1 MAVYHIESITIRDK
15 SVIPLRVQCE
25 ATIDYQTTH
34 EVTGDQEVVQ
44 YKGDVLGVD
53 QSTYFTRMRM
63 DDGTTVDLRNSDII
77 SVFQEYDV
85 ETGSTIYWGASLVP
99 PPNLG
104 KLTDVYISKNGDCYS
119 LTETGWKLQT
129 NIRGPVGATGA
140 SPKIGVNGNWFI
152 DGKDSGIPARGD
164 NGKDG
169 ASPIIDSTTKHWFLK
184 GVDLGV
190 CAEGQTPYIGTNGN
204 WWIGTTDTGV
214 TASGSSLLPAIDPTT
229 KHWIVDGKDTGIIA
243 EGHDGKTPYIDPTT
257 KHWFINGTDT
267 GVVAEG
273 VGGAINI
280 SINTTT
286 QNWEIDGVDTGIP
299 ATGPQGPAGAPGQDG
314 KSFQLFAVYENT
326 TDMDTDE
333 PNVPENSFVALITK
347 TDILLYIKS
356 HGYTPDASAAPDSRP
371 NFIWVKNLT
380 DMISIAGVP
389 GKDGVTPHID
399 PVTKHWMVGT
409 KDTGVNAE
417 PPIPYIGANN
427 NWWIGTTDTGVS
439 ALGASG
445 ITPTIDP
452 TTKHW
457 MLGTVDTG
465 VLAEA
470 TLPTINPTT
479 KNWMINGVD
488 TGIHAVGQDGL
499 TPYIGG
505 NGHWFVGATD
515 TGVSASGAFPV
526 IDATTNHWFIDGVD
540 TGVSAVGPAGKAS
553 TIAIDP
559 TTKNWMID
567 GLDTGVSS
575 VGANGITPTIGTNGN
590 WWIGTTDTGVNAQG
604 VSGTTPHIDP
614 MTKHWMIG
622 TTDTGIV
629 AEGQVDEKDLQLLKN
644 RLNSLIGSKHTC
656 RQYDWLF
663 AAGNVRTT
671 ETTVSTGI
679 NWLSLLPDVRG
690 TMELS
695 SDWYVT
701 LKPNRTYKLYA
712 SSSAATLGHAFRWTD
727 RNGKIYFPY
736 GLTSR
741 NTTCTPSVTIVE
753 VGDDPI
759 DITCLWDTAAAGRVA
774 IGYTSLVIEEFGY
787 QYDIDPVE
795 YIMHEDGIEDT
806 PVGTI
811 IPYMGTGIPKHYL
824 PCDGTILNID
834 DYPDLS
840 AHFVE
845 QFGKA
850 EHFGGDGVTTFAVP
864 DLRGEFLRGTGANSH
879 KEQGNGAAVGTH
891 QDGTVH
897 PSFKV
902 WASHRLGLSNKN
914 SSTGIATFSNQDSST
929 WGSNVFE
936 RRFSNY
942 NTSRNA
948 ANTDIGYTSRPT
960 NTSVQWLI
968 KCERTPFLQ
977 IGGGSAITDVSK
989 EPGNLIEEKSDGI
1002 FVDVPIS
1009 ADSDNIFE
1017 KKADGFYV
1025 PDVPDELRRKV
1036 NLLTEAKHTTK
1047 DADYAFLYFVNAQSA
1062 KPALSIVPF
1071 NGAKTNMEYDT
1082 TTGILTLRK
1091 DHMYRLDADIS
1102 GNVAASMEWFD
1113 TDKNEAVGFIGHN
1126 STAPQYMTNAIAFLQ
1141 PKEDMH
1147 VALRVCKG
1155 SVSVTPQT
1163 NMTATVEEVAYIR
1176 EVDPVNYLMGTDG
1189 IEASPVGNIISYMGT
1204 TPPEHYLACDG
1215 TEYQIADYAQLASH
1229 FIDQFGSANH
1239 FGGDG
1244 VDTFCVPD
1252 VRGEFL
1258 RGTGANSHAD
1268 QGSGSD
1274 VGNHQNAT
1282 LIPNISGSGGAIKH
1296 LQIKP
1301 SLPTASL
1308 YTTEYDSGK
1317 VFSKNYMNLTGGTT
1331 GTHNASHPDLV
1342 TTRPT
1347 NTSVL
1352 YCIKYES
1359 TPFVQIASKVV
1370 GVEADEEVFREV
1382 FTNNQTGEF
1391 PMKKSVTDFDELWI
1405 GVFSAASRFGLLT
1418 QKTIPVEYLPRIVT
1432 LHYNNAPS
1440 ETTVGGGRNISF
1452 MVDVDK
1458 VTIDSVI
1465 LYSAPDIEVVIR
1477 AKKYADASGT
1487 GGGTTD
1493 ISKEP
1498 GNLIETKPDGLFADV
1513 PVSAEPDNILEKKDD
1528 GMYVPDVPEEIRL
1541 KVNLLSRA
1549 KHTTEEVQ
1557 FFFATEIEANDVQR
1571 PTMTNGTSFLKYLTA
1586 RQGNLPV
1593 SDDGDCVIL
1602 DKNKTYRIQC
1612 YALVRGGGS
1621 FRIFNADTNTKIGSM
1636 GYYNG
1641 SWGASAATAI
1651 ITTTDTTR
1659 IDFRACDATSGVLS
1673 KRTSYVM
1680 VEEINKPK
1688 EIDPVEYVMGTDG
1701 IEASPV
1707 GSIISYMGATPP
1719 KHYIACDGTEYP
1731 IADYAQLAQH
1741 FIDQFGKVDYFGG
1754 DGVDTFAVPDL
1765 RNEFIRG
1772 YHGESADKLSGEIGV
1787 HQEATVI
1794 PDLYLDRAARA
1805 LCFSNTGGNSRAFNP
1820 DTENNPSGNKVD
1832 TSTGTGSS
1840 GTWSGACAETIT
1852 VRPTNTA
1859 VLFCIKYEST
1869 PFVQI
1874 NSKVVGVEV
1883 DEEVFR
1889 QSFTDG
1895 ANGTYPYTKS
1905 VKGYD
1910 ELWVGVFS
1918 STTTKYLL
1926 TQKSVPVSYLP
1937 KGLAMHYNGIA
1948 GGTAITGGRSVSVN
1962 LADESITVDGV
1973 TLNGNTGV
1981 EIVVRA
1987 KKYTPVTPGAG
1998 GVSGISK
2005 EDGNIIVEKSDG
2017 IYAAGPDISK
2027 ETDNILEKKN
2037 DGLFV
2042 APTSISAEEGNE
2054 IIKKSDGL
2062 FVDSHVELKKR
2073 INRLYTGKYGNLG
2086 EPGFFQVHR
2095 QVDPTEIE
2103 SVSITAGQ
2111 NILSK
2116 YSKYDTNME
2125 VDNNGCVKLLGG
2137 HRYRLAANIFISRVN
2152 ASCVFM
2158 TNDGTPIGSFCY
2170 ATRTTDGDPLPSG
2183 ESLVALYEPDV
2194 DVYVAL
2200 KMTATYPAN
2209 TTGALRKLYTSV
2221 VIEEIEQF
2229 REIDPVEYLMDNEK
2243 IEDSPIGE
2251 IISYMGTTP
2260 PAHYIACDGAIR
2272 PIVEFPQ
2279 LAEHFRVAF
2288 GSVNHF
2294 GGDGIDTFAVPNLNG
2309 EFLRGSGANGHANQ
2323 GSGGPVGS
2331 HQNATIQTAMLSYS
2345 NKLHVCNANNASSGI
2360 NTVEAD
2366 VANCDFAVSTR
2377 KYASAV
2383 TLSAAEKDDGYAS
2396 SYTSRP
2402 TNTSVLYCIK
2412 YERTPFAQIRANAL
2426 AVTKNEQLLDTALA
2440 DNGTYSLNHP
2450 ISNYD
2455 EIWFGIMS
2463 NDADRVLMR
2472 EKRVPAE
2479 LATRKII
2486 LDYVS
2491 VSSATSVG
2499 TCRQVWL
2506 TVSDTTI
2513 ATTIKLYGASGIRL
2527 VVRGIRYVNLPDGP
2541 VSVPLSKD
2549 ADNAIEAKDDGLFVQ
2564 KEVVYTDEEINEA
2577 VMEIF
2582 FPEKLMLERAKAST
2596 PKTLEELDDIF
2607 AEAPN
2612 NALGSYMI
2620 APVEGEI
2627 PKIE

>member
-25 ATIDYQTTH
+25 ATIDYQSTH

-85 ETGSTIYWGASLVP
+85 GTGSTIYWGASLVP

-104 KLTDVYISKNGDCYS
+104 KLTDVYISKSGDCYS

-273 VGGAINI
+273 VGGTINV

-333 PNVPENSFVALITK
+333 PNVPENSFVALITE

-356 HGYTPDASAAPDSRP
+356 HGYTPGANAAPDSRP

-439 ALGASG
+439 ALGSSG

-526 IDATTNHWFIDGVD
+526 IDAKTNHWFIDGVD
-540 TGVSAVGPAGKAS
+540 TGVSAVGPAGKAP
-553 TIAIDP
+553 TITIDP

-590 WWIGTTDTGVNAQG
+590 WWIGTTDTGVNAQ
-604 VSGTTPHIDP
+604 
-614 MTKHWMIG
+614 
-622 TTDTGIV
+622 
-629 AEGQVDEKDLQLLKN
+629 
-644 RLNSLIGSKHTC
+644 
-656 RQYDWLF
+656 
-663 AAGNVRTT
+663 
-671 ETTVSTGI
+671 
-679 NWLSLLPDVRG
+679 
-690 TMELS
+690 
-695 SDWYVT
+695 
-701 LKPNRTYKLYA
+701 
-712 SSSAATLGHAFRWTD
+712 
-727 RNGKIYFPY
+727 
-736 GLTSR
+736 
-741 NTTCTPSVTIVE
+741 
-753 VGDDPI
+753 
-759 DITCLWDTAAAGRVA
+759 
-774 IGYTSLVIEEFGY
+774 
-787 QYDIDPVE
+787 
-795 YIMHEDGIEDT
+795 
-806 PVGTI
+806 
-811 IPYMGTGIPKHYL
+811 
-824 PCDGTILNID
+824 
-834 DYPDLS
+834 
-840 AHFVE
+840 
-845 QFGKA
+845 
-850 EHFGGDGVTTFAVP
+850 
-864 DLRGEFLRGTGANSH
+864 
-879 KEQGNGAAVGTH
+879 
-891 QDGTVH
+891 
-897 PSFKV
+897 
-902 WASHRLGLSNKN
+902 
-914 SSTGIATFSNQDSST
+914 
-929 WGSNVFE
+929 
-936 RRFSNY
+936 
-942 NTSRNA
+942 
-948 ANTDIGYTSRPT
+948 
-960 NTSVQWLI
+960 
-968 KCERTPFLQ
+968 
-977 IGGGSAITDVSK
+977 
-989 EPGNLIEEKSDGI
+989 
-1002 FVDVPIS
+1002 
-1009 ADSDNIFE
+1009 
-1017 KKADGFYV
+1017 
-1025 PDVPDELRRKV
+1025 
-1036 NLLTEAKHTTK
+1036 
-1047 DADYAFLYFVNAQSA
+1047 
-1062 KPALSIVPF
+1062 
-1071 NGAKTNMEYDT
+1071 
-1082 TTGILTLRK
+1082 
-1091 DHMYRLDADIS
+1091 
-1102 GNVAASMEWFD
+1102 
-1113 TDKNEAVGFIGHN
+1113 
-1126 STAPQYMTNAIAFLQ
+1126 
-1141 PKEDMH
+1141 
-1147 VALRVCKG
+1147 
-1155 SVSVTPQT
+1155 
-1163 NMTATVEEVAYIR
+1163 
-1176 EVDPVNYLMGTDG
+1176 
-1189 IEASPVGNIISYMGT
+1189 
-1204 TPPEHYLACDG
+1204 
-1215 TEYQIADYAQLASH
+1215 
-1229 FIDQFGSANH
+1229 
-1239 FGGDG
+1239 
-1244 VDTFCVPD
+1244 
-1252 VRGEFL
+1252 
-1258 RGTGANSHAD
+1258 
-1268 QGSGSD
+1268 
-1274 VGNHQNAT
+1274 
-1282 LIPNISGSGGAIKH
+1282 
-1296 LQIKP
+1296 
-1301 SLPTASL
+1301 
-1308 YTTEYDSGK
+1308 
-1317 VFSKNYMNLTGGTT
+1317 
-1331 GTHNASHPDLV
+1331 
-1342 TTRPT
+1342 
-1347 NTSVL
+1347 
-1352 YCIKYES
+1352 
-1359 TPFVQIASKVV
+1359 
-1370 GVEADEEVFREV
+1370 
-1382 FTNNQTGEF
+1382 
-1391 PMKKSVTDFDELWI
+1391 
-1405 GVFSAASRFGLLT
+1405 
-1418 QKTIPVEYLPRIVT
+1418 
-1432 LHYNNAPS
+1432 
-1440 ETTVGGGRNISF
+1440 
-1452 MVDVDK
+1452 
-1458 VTIDSVI
+1458 
-1465 LYSAPDIEVVIR
+1465 
-1477 AKKYADASGT
+1477 
-1487 GGGTTD
+1487 
-1493 ISKEP
+1493 
-1498 GNLIETKPDGLFADV
+1498 
-1513 PVSAEPDNILEKKDD
+1513 
-1528 GMYVPDVPEEIRL
+1528 
-1541 KVNLLSRA
+1541 
-1549 KHTTEEVQ
+1549 
-1557 FFFATEIEANDVQR
+1557 
-1571 PTMTNGTSFLKYLTA
+1571 
-1586 RQGNLPV
+1586 
-1593 SDDGDCVIL
+1593 
-1602 DKNKTYRIQC
+1602 
-1612 YALVRGGGS
+1612 
-1621 FRIFNADTNTKIGSM
+1621 
-1636 GYYNG
+1636 
-1641 SWGASAATAI
+1641 
-1651 ITTTDTTR
+1651 
-1659 IDFRACDATSGVLS
+1659 
-1673 KRTSYVM
+1673 
-1680 VEEINKPK
+1680 
-1688 EIDPVEYVMGTDG
+1688 
-1701 IEASPV
+1701 
-1707 GSIISYMGATPP
+1707 
-1719 KHYIACDGTEYP
+1719 
-1731 IADYAQLAQH
+1731 
-1741 FIDQFGKVDYFGG
+1741 
-1754 DGVDTFAVPDL
+1754 
-1765 RNEFIRG
+1765 
-1772 YHGESADKLSGEIGV
+1772 
-1787 HQEATVI
+1787 
-1794 PDLYLDRAARA
+1794 
-1805 LCFSNTGGNSRAFNP
+1805 
-1820 DTENNPSGNKVD
+1820 
-1832 TSTGTGSS
+1832 
-1840 GTWSGACAETIT
+1840 
-1852 VRPTNTA
+1852 
-1859 VLFCIKYEST
+1859 
-1869 PFVQI
+1869 
-1874 NSKVVGVEV
+1874 
-1883 DEEVFR
+1883 
-1889 QSFTDG
+1889 
-1895 ANGTYPYTKS
+1895 
-1905 VKGYD
+1905 
-1910 ELWVGVFS
+1910 
-1918 STTTKYLL
+1918 
-1926 TQKSVPVSYLP
+1926 
-1937 KGLAMHYNGIA
+1937 
-1948 GGTAITGGRSVSVN
+1948 
-1962 LADESITVDGV
+1962 
-1973 TLNGNTGV
+1973 
-1981 EIVVRA
+1981 
-1987 KKYTPVTPGAG
+1987 

-2323 GSGGPVGS
+2323 GSGGPDGS

-2366 VANCDFAVSTR
+2366 GANCDFAVSTR

-2491 VSSATSVG
+2491 VASATSVG

-2513 ATTIKLYGASGIRL
+2513 ASTINLYGASGIRL
-2527 VVRGIRYVNLPDGP
+2527 VVRGIRYANIPDGP
-2541 VSVPLSKD
+2541 VSVPLSKESGNIAEIKD
-2549 ADNAIEAKDDGLFVQ
+2549 DGLYVPNLFPDVSSDTDNAIETKEDGLFVQ

-2627 PKIE
+2627 PEIE

>member
-25 ATIDYQTTH
+25 ATIDYQSTH

-104 KLTDVYISKNGDCYS
+104 KLTDVYISKSGDCYS

-273 VGGAINI
+273 VGGTINV

-333 PNVPENSFVALITK
+333 PNVPENSFVALITE

-356 HGYTPDASAAPDSRP
+356 HGYTPGANAAPDSRP

-439 ALGASG
+439 ALGSSG

-526 IDATTNHWFIDGVD
+526 IDAKTNHWFIDGVD
-540 TGVSAVGPAGKAS
+540 TGVSAVGPAGKAP
-553 TIAIDP
+553 TITIDP

-567 GLDTGVSS
+567 GLDTGISS
-575 VGANGITPTIGTNGN
+575 VGANGITPTIGANGN
-590 WWIGTTDTGVNAQG
+590 WFIGPTDTGVNAQG
-604 VSGTTPHIDP
+604 VSGITPHIDP
-614 MTKHWMIG
+614 TTKHWMIG
-622 TTDTGIV
+622 TTDTGV
-629 AEGQVDEKDLQLLKN
+629 SAEGKIDEKELQSLKN
-644 RLNSLIGSKHTC
+644 RLNALIGSKHTC

-663 AAGNVRTT
+663 ATRNVLSAESTVTT
-671 ETTVSTGI
+671 GV
-679 NWLSLLPDVRG
+679 NWFSLLPDIRG
-690 TMELS
+690 TMKLS

-701 LKPNRTYKLYA
+701 LSPNRTYKLYA

-741 NTTCTPSVTIVE
+741 NTTCTPSVVIIE

-774 IGYTSLVIEEFGY
+774 LGYTSLVIEEFGY

-929 WGSNVFE
+929 WGSDVFE

-942 NTSRNA
+942 NTSSNA

-1009 ADSDNIFE
+1009 A
-1017 KKADGFYV
+1017 
-1025 PDVPDELRRKV
+1025 
-1036 NLLTEAKHTTK
+1036 
-1047 DADYAFLYFVNAQSA
+1047 
-1062 KPALSIVPF
+1062 
-1071 NGAKTNMEYDT
+1071 
-1082 TTGILTLRK
+1082 
-1091 DHMYRLDADIS
+1091 
-1102 GNVAASMEWFD
+1102 
-1113 TDKNEAVGFIGHN
+1113 
-1126 STAPQYMTNAIAFLQ
+1126 
-1141 PKEDMH
+1141 
-1147 VALRVCKG
+1147 
-1155 SVSVTPQT
+1155 
-1163 NMTATVEEVAYIR
+1163 
-1176 EVDPVNYLMGTDG
+1176 
-1189 IEASPVGNIISYMGT
+1189 
-1204 TPPEHYLACDG
+1204 
-1215 TEYQIADYAQLASH
+1215 
-1229 FIDQFGSANH
+1229 
-1239 FGGDG
+1239 
-1244 VDTFCVPD
+1244 
-1252 VRGEFL
+1252 
-1258 RGTGANSHAD
+1258 
-1268 QGSGSD
+1268 
-1274 VGNHQNAT
+1274 
-1282 LIPNISGSGGAIKH
+1282 
-1296 LQIKP
+1296 
-1301 SLPTASL
+1301 
-1308 YTTEYDSGK
+1308 
-1317 VFSKNYMNLTGGTT
+1317 
-1331 GTHNASHPDLV
+1331 
-1342 TTRPT
+1342 
-1347 NTSVL
+1347 
-1352 YCIKYES
+1352 
-1359 TPFVQIASKVV
+1359 
-1370 GVEADEEVFREV
+1370 
-1382 FTNNQTGEF
+1382 
-1391 PMKKSVTDFDELWI
+1391 
-1405 GVFSAASRFGLLT
+1405 
-1418 QKTIPVEYLPRIVT
+1418 
-1432 LHYNNAPS
+1432 
-1440 ETTVGGGRNISF
+1440 
-1452 MVDVDK
+1452 
-1458 VTIDSVI
+1458 
-1465 LYSAPDIEVVIR
+1465 
-1477 AKKYADASGT
+1477 
-1487 GGGTTD
+1487 
-1493 ISKEP
+1493 
-1498 GNLIETKPDGLFADV
+1498 
-1513 PVSAEPDNILEKKDD
+1513 EPDNILEKKDD

-1557 FFFATEIEANDVQR
+1557 FFFAMETEANDTSR
-1571 PTMTNGTSFLKYLTA
+1571 PTITAGVSFLKYLTT
-1586 RQGNLPV
+1586 RQGNMRV
-1593 SDDGDCVIL
+1593 SDDGNSIIL
-1602 DKNKTYRIQC
+1602 DKGKTYWIECFAIIQN
-1612 YALVRGGGS
+1612 GGS
-1621 FRIFNADTNTKIGSM
+1621 YFIYNTDTNEKISSM
-1636 GYYNG
+1636 GYFQG
-1641 SWGASAATAI
+1641 SVWGTSPAIAVVTAT
-1651 ITTTDTTR
+1651 DKMR
-1659 IDFRACDATSGVLS
+1659 IDFRSADNRGALA
-1673 KRTSYVM
+1673 KRCSYVF

-1707 GSIISYMGATPP
+1707 GSIISYMGTTPP
-1719 KHYIACDGTEYP
+1719 QHYIACDGTEYP

-1772 YHGESADKLSGEIGV
+1772 YHGESADKLSGEIGI
-1787 HQEATVI
+1787 HQEATAI
-1794 PDLYLDRAARA
+1794 SDLYLDRASRA
-1805 LCFSNTGGNSRAFNP
+1805 LCFSTTGGNHRAFNP
-1820 DTENNPSGNKVD
+1820 DTTDDPSGSKTD
-1832 TSTGTGSS
+1832 SSTGNGTSGSWAGECS
-1840 GTWSGACAETIT
+1840 KTFT

-1889 QSFTDG
+1889 QSFTDE
-1895 ANGTYPYTKS
+1895 ANGTYSYTKS
-1905 VKGYD
+1905 VEGYD

-1918 STTTKYLL
+1918 STATNYLL

-1937 KGLAMHYNGIA
+1937 KGLTMHHHGIA
-1948 GGTAITGGRSVSVN
+1948 GNAAMVGGRSISVT
-1962 LADESITVDGV
+1962 LADRSITVDDV

-2170 ATRTTDGDPLPSG
+2170 ATRTTDGDPVPSG

-2209 TTGALRKLYTSV
+2209 TTGSLRKLYTSV

-2366 VANCDFAVSTR
+2366 GANCDFAVSTR

-2463 NDADRVLMR
+2463 DDTNRVLMR

-2491 VSSATSVG
+2491 VASATSVG

-2513 ATTIKLYGASGIRL
+2513 ASTINLYGASGIRL
-2527 VVRGIRYVNLPDGP
+2527 VVRGIRYINIPDGP
-2541 VSVPLSKD
+2541 VSVPLSKETGNIAEIKD
-2549 ADNAIEAKDDGLFVQ
+2549 DGLYVPNLFPDVSTDTDNAIETKEDGLFVK

-2582 FPEKLMLERAKAST
+2582 FPEKIMLEQAKAST

-2627 PKIE
+2627 PEIE